1 MKKKF
6 LILALCM
13 SAALAVAA
21 CGNNG
26 AESTEESTQES
37 AKETVTYDGNRSA
50 QMELDL
56 EKQITKLSDYN
67 GIEVSITG
75 NYEVTDDAVESSV
88 MQLLS
93 YYGVDK
99 VEVTDRDTVQD
110 GDYVKIDYVGYKDDV
125 AFEGG
130 TATDVMMDV
139 SNNLDVTSNSP
150 YIDGFC
156 DDMVGAKVGDE
167 LNTHVTFPE
176 AYQSEELA
184 GQPAVFKI
192 TIKGIYKQ
200 ITLDALTDE
209 AVAETFSSQNINT
222 KDELI
227 ENMRSA
233 MVSQM
238 ESYKSQAIANAAQ
251 NYILE
256 NSEVEISQEYLDARM
271 AELEYSM
278 MLDNCSEGQTLAEF
292 FEENGTTLE
301 EQREEWKTSLNQQI
315 KMEMLF
321 GRIAELE
328 GIEVDEEEFTQFV
341 EYLVSSGNGTF
352 SSAEDVYDYYGIGN
366 VEDGEKALRQL
377 FRVNRALSFVSE
389 NANVTVETEESEE

>member
-110 GDYVKIDYVGYKDDV
+110 GDYVKIDYVG
-125 AFEGG
+125 
-130 TATDVMMDV
+130 
-139 SNNLDVTSNSP
+139 
-150 YIDGFC
+150 
-156 DDMVGAKVGDE
+156 
-167 LNTHVTFPE
+167 
-176 AYQSEELA
+176 
-184 GQPAVFKI
+184 
-192 TIKGIYKQ
+192 
-200 ITLDALTDE
+200 
-209 AVAETFSSQNINT
+209 
-222 KDELI
+222 
-227 ENMRSA
+227 
-233 MVSQM
+233 
-238 ESYKSQAIANAAQ
+238 
-251 NYILE
+251 
-256 NSEVEISQEYLDARM
+256 
-271 AELEYSM
+271 
-278 MLDNCSEGQTLAEF
+278 
-292 FEENGTTLE
+292 
-301 EQREEWKTSLNQQI
+301 
-315 KMEMLF
+315 
-321 GRIAELE
+321 
-328 GIEVDEEEFTQFV
+328 
-341 EYLVSSGNGTF
+341 
-352 SSAEDVYDYYGIGN
+352 
-366 VEDGEKALRQL
+366 
-377 FRVNRALSFVSE
+377 
-389 NANVTVETEESEE
+389 

>member
-256 NSEVEISQEYLDARM
+256 NSEVEIPQEYLDARM